1 MADKKVKIKV
11 DVETEASVAKLKEL
25 KKELKSTAATSEDFK
40 RISKEIKNVEDAL
53 EEAKS
58 GAKSFADALE
68 EAPGPIGAIAG
79 AFRKLEIATKSFGA
93 AFKAI
98 GIGLIVSLVAGLAAA
113 LSKSEDT
120 MKKFEPILIM
130 FEQALNGILGALQPL
145 IDGFIEL
152 AMNVMPVLTNV
163 FKVAYSA
170 VTAVFQSLGKLGGAI
185 VKLFKGDFKG
195 AWADAKESVTGFSNN
210 YEAAVERFDQGTKKI
225 TKTQKEGLDK
235 QQKDRDEAAEKAKQQ
250 REKEL
255 DELVNGQKEAFL
267 ELLSQREAE
276 EYKVREHYSNLL
288 FLATKYGDDTSQL
301 KLAQQNALDEIDK
314 KYRDIET
321 EKQLKINEEKLKLA
335 EDSRKFQ
342 YEQLEQIK
350 KLEDERLDITF
361 RTNQAVAESW
371 TSLGN
376 NIATIFGSLINV
388 FEQGSAMAK
397 AFGIAQVA
405 ISAAATIGEIIIKS
419 QSAQMD
425 YNKAIAAGNTTIAIG
440 AANAFIPGMQGLA
453 IAQLASGKAAVAA
466 GIAGKAAVKIN
477 SALQV
482 ATVGVTSAA
491 QIAAILGAGKSKSAS
506 TSSSTGGGGTG
517 VAPSVPT
524 ISSIGAPQMQTTGG
538 QNPTTQLAQTINNAQ
553 APLKAYVVSGE
564 ISGQM
569 ALDRRTSRAAT
580 FAGG

>member
-11 DVETEASVAKLKEL
+11 DVETEASVAKL
-25 KKELKSTAATSEDFK
+25 KELKSTAATSEDFK